1 MTPFFLVFLSA
12 YIGEDQ
18 DPESYNISLLP
29 QPILAAIEADS
40 YWCLSKLLDGI
51 QDNFTHAQP
60 GIQRQIVKLR
70 ELICRIDGKLSPQQ
84 QQQLQEQQ
92 QKETNNTW
100 MYHLKVNKRSFNIQY
115 CLYLFFQCRPH
126 KISAAG
132 GSPSV
137 RTRRVHSIFI
147 PMDELPADARS
158 DLATYH
164 PHVGYIFGKNGRM
177 AHTNTFWPI
186 IFVYFRRPV
195 LIFALNN
202 PKTLVVFHFIF
213 GRFLFRLSTPTAS
226 PSSTCMCA
234 RRS

>member
-84 QQQLQEQQ
+84 QQHQQQ

-100 MYHLKVNKRSFNIQY
+100 MYQLKVNKRPFNIPIPSTS
-115 CLYLFFQCRPH
+115 FFQCRPPQ
-126 KISAAG
+126 ISAAG

-137 RTRRVHSIFI
+137 RTRRVHSIFL
-147 PMDELPADARS
+147 PVDELPTDARS

-164 PHVGYIFGKNGRM
+164 SHVGHIFGKNGRM
-177 AHTNTFWPI
+177 APQTHFSPQFLCNIDARW
-186 IFVYFRRPV
+186 V
-195 LIFALNN
+195 LFFALNN
-202 PKTLVVFHFIF
+202 PKTIFVFHFIYNS
-213 GRFLFRLSTPTAS
+213 FLWAFFFFFFFFI
-226 PSSTCMCA
+226 
-234 RRS
+234 